1 MRISTGL
8 LVLAIA
14 LLFGITDATAQASKA
29 TRGRKEKT
37 TTAVEK
43 RKEPGKK
50 QVESRAAEPDEIV
63 GKTVDGKQ
71 VESRAAEPDEIVG
84 KTVDGKPV
92 YAGSRG
98 GHYYLGEN
106 GHRNYVK
113 DFVGAK
119 IVGKTR
125 DGSPIYEGPR
135 GGRYYYNSSGNR
147 TYIPRD
153 K

>member
-1 MRISTGL
+1 MRISIAL
-8 LVLAIA
+8 LVPAIA
-14 LLFGITDATAQASKA
+14 LLFGATDATAQASKA
-29 TRGRKEKT
+29 TRGQKEKT
-37 TTAVEK
+37 TTGVEN

-50 QVESRAAEPDEIV
+50 HVESRGDEPDEIV
-63 GKTVDGKQ
+63 GKTVEGKQ
-71 VESRAAEPDEIVG
+71 
-84 KTVDGKPV
+84 V

-113 DFVGAK
+113 DFIGAK

-147 TYIPRD
+147 AYVPRD

>member
-43 RKEPGKK
+43 RKEPGK
-50 QVESRAAEPDEIV
+50 
-63 GKTVDGKQ
+63 KQ